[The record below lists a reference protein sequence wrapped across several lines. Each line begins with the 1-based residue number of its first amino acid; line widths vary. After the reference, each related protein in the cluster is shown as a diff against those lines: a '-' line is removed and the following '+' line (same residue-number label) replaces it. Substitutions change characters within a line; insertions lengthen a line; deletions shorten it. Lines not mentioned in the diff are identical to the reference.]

1 MILWQDD
8 LFGILLAIDWSNT
21 KTMLTLS
28 TDPEEEKE
36 WENPKD
42 PEAPSDQRDKEQIIR
57 QYEEAERRKENLTEE
72 KETDKPK
79 GN

>member
-1 MILWQDD
+1 
-8 LFGILLAIDWSNT
+8 
-21 KTMLTLS
+21 MLTLS

>member
-1 MILWQDD
+1 
-8 LFGILLAIDWSNT
+8 LAIASSNK

-42 PEAPSDQRDKEQIIR
+42 PEAPSDQRDKEQIER
-57 QYEEAERRKENLTEE
+57 QYEEAQRRKENLTEE